1 MVYNRDNQSG
11 RIRENRNKRVNDM
24 TFQIG
29 FTAEHPTKPPRKSVV
44 QVYFEAC
51 NRELAYYNDRF
62 DLQCGDLVYVDGKL
76 EGLRGQVTDVNYSFK
91 IKISDYKRVIAVVD
105 TEVHGKL
112 WIAGSHLVSFERE
125 TLPVQQVKTWFIA
138 PASEEEEFVSGS
150 DDTTFFDLETL
161 NRFSIDPVIAERGV
175 DYYRRHKVQYLCL
188 DGGKGYAIVQGREAY
203 EVEFSYT
210 QGQIRDLTCTCF
222 CSYHCKHEFAVML
235 QLREILRWAD
245 RQAEQYGMKHS
256 GYFAAIEQQTLF
268 QIAING
274 RTNGCLTL

>member
-1 MVYNRDNQSG
+1 M
-11 RIRENRNKRVNDM
+11 
-24 TFQIG
+24 
-29 FTAEHPTKPPRKSVV
+29 
-44 QVYFEAC
+44 
-51 NRELAYYNDRF
+51 
-62 DLQCGDLVYVDGKL
+62 YVDGKL

-112 WIAGSHLVSFERE
+112 W
-125 TLPVQQVKTWFIA
+125 
-138 PASEEEEFVSGS
+138 
-150 DDTTFFDLETL
+150 
-161 NRFSIDPVIAERGV
+161 IAERGV